1 MTSLGLLFLV
11 LAAAPA
17 RDAAEVPP
25 NVAVLL
31 QRHCSGCHD
40 EDSSLDLRQVPGPSD
55 LETWR
60 DIHKAVETGRMPPSA
75 KDAEGLW
82 KGPGNSP
89 VPLGP
94 GYRQELASSIAA
106 LLEAQQHPA
115 PPRTAMQL
123 SLDDWLLI
131 VREVA
136 HPYMSAGALEALVA
150 PRLEL
155 EPSARHPLIAMDVCT
170 RVIDTDLGRP
180 AGKRTLVDVAEG
192 PASEKATEAITQ
204 RLFRLVYQQEP
215 SAADTKD
222 GQARFRRFQR
232 IAPATR
238 DAAAALCTSYLAG
251 IRVLRLEL
259 APAPTTAR

>member
-1 MTSLGLLFLV
+1 MNTLGLLFLV
-11 LAAAPA
+11 LAAAPS
-17 RDAAEVPP
+17 REAAEVPP
-25 NVAVLL
+25 NVSVLI

-40 EDSSLDLRQVPGPSD
+40 EDNSLDLRQVPGPSD

-60 DIHKAVETGRMPPSA
+60 DIHKAVETGRMPLTG

-82 KGPGNSP
+82 KGPGTQP

-94 GYRQELASSIAA
+94 GYRQELASAIAA
-106 LLEAQQHPA
+106 LLAAQEHPA
-115 PPRTAMQL
+115 TPRTALQL

-136 HPYMSAGALEALVA
+136 LPYMSASALEALVA

-180 AGKRTLVDVAEG
+180 VGARTLVDVGEG
-192 PASEKATEAITQ
+192 PLSEAAMGTLTQ
-204 RLFRLVYQQEP
+204 RVFRLVYQQEP
-215 SAADTKD
+215 NASDLKD
-222 GQARFRRFQR
+222 GLARFRRFQR

-251 IRVLRLEL
+251 LRVLRLEL
-259 APAPTTAR
+259 APATTTAR